1 MQAWKLNHW
10 LIGLGAL
17 LVVLGFADAIMVVR
31 ATPTA
36 EALLPDRGRVKT
48 QRFQPTLEVRASGF
62 LPVQVLSGEANLER
76 TAPNRRLSFEAE
88 GELPTGGAEG
98 LHQREAEPAEIPQL
112 MWIPG
117 IDLYAPVLPV
127 ELELVEIDRV
137 EYDQWAAPTEYAAG
151 WHASS
156 APLGQPGNTV
166 LNGHHNVYG
175 EVFGRLVELKVG
187 DEIILYSD
195 QAAHY
200 YTVVERVIFPERF
213 ARLEQR
219 VENASWILPSEDERL
234 TLITCWPYES
244 NTHRLVLVAK
254 PVAGEN

>member
-1 MQAWKLNHW
+1 MRAWKLNHW
-10 LIGLGAL
+10 LIGLGVL
-17 LVVLGFADAIMVVR
+17 LVVLGIADAIVVVQ
-31 ATPTA
+31 ATPTG
-36 EALLPDRGRVKT
+36 ETLQSEQGRVKT

-76 TAPNRRLSFEAE
+76 IAPNRRLLFEAE
-88 GELPTGGAEG
+88 DELPVPGAEV
-98 LHQREAEPAEIPQL
+98 LHLPDDEPVEIPQR

-127 ELELVEIDRV
+127 ELEVVEIDRV
-137 EYDQWAAPTEYAAG
+137 EYDQWSAPTEYAAG

-156 APLGQPGNTV
+156 AALGQPGNTV
-166 LNGHHNVYG
+166 LNGHHNIYG
-175 EVFGRLVELKVG
+175 EVFGRLVELEVG

-200 YTVVERVIFPERF
+200 YTIVERVIFPERF

-219 VENASWILPSEDERL
+219 VENARWILPSEDERL

-254 PVAGEN
+254 PVLGDK